1 MKEAGMV
8 KGVLLMV
15 MFSSL
20 AFGLMINPVKDLR
33 EDFIFGMDVSMLYE
47 IERLGGKFFD
57 GGVEKDLFQILKD
70 HGINW
75 IRLRV
80 WNDPR
85 DENGNPLG
93 GGNCDYLK
101 MTEIAKRAKKYGMKV
116 LLDFHYSDWWADP
129 GKQYKP
135 KEWDHLHEELLERA
149 VYSYTK
155 LVLNHMRRNG
165 ALPDMV
171 QVGNEVNN
179 GFLWPDGMIAGKDAG
194 GFDGFTKLLK
204 AAIRAVREVDPDIKV
219 VIHLAEG
226 GNNSLFRW
234 FFDEIT
240 RRGVDFDVIGVSYYP
255 YWHGTLEDLKNNLYD
270 IAKRYDKDVLVVETA
285 YAWTLED
292 GDGYPN
298 IFSGEEMELTG
309 GYRATVQGQATF
321 LRDLIEVV
329 NSVPNGHGLGIFYWE
344 GDWIPVKGAGW
355 KTGEGNPWENQA
367 MFDFNGNA
375 LPSLD
380 VFRLV
385 KTATPVKIEIRDIFP
400 VEISTNLGEV
410 PKFPDAVKVLFSDDS
425 IRSLKVT
432 WDFDPSLVETPGV
445 YRVEGYVEGI
455 DQKIFATLTVKG
467 SRNYLKNSGFE
478 TGEFSPW
485 EVSGNRKAVKVVKAD
500 PPSNAHQGEYAVNFW
515 LDEAFEFELSQEVE
529 LPDSVCRVGFWTQG
543 GSGVKI
549 VLKVSDFGEG
559 EKTTTVETTGWL
571 EWKNPE
577 IRNIKVETGKIKV
590 TVSVKGKA
598 GDWGF
603 IDDFYLFREE

>member
-1 MKEAGMV
+1 MKEVDLM
-8 KGVLLMV
+8 KGVLLVLMISSMV
-15 MFSSL
+15 
-20 AFGLMINPVKDLR
+20 FGLIVNPVKNLR

-47 IERLGGKFFD
+47 IEQLGGKYFEN
-57 GGVEKDLFQILKD
+57 GVEKDCLEILKN

-93 GGNCDYLK
+93 GGNCDYLR
-101 MTEIAKRAKKYGMKV
+101 MTEIAKRAKKLGMKV

-129 GKQYKP
+129 GKQNKP
-135 KEWDHLHEELLERA
+135 KEWEYLHGELLERA

-179 GFLWPDGMIAGKDAG
+179 GFLWPDGKISGEGAG
-194 GFDGFTKLLK
+194 GFDGFTRLLK
-204 AAIRAVREVDPDIKV
+204 AAIKAVREVDPDIKI

-240 RRGVDFDVIGVSYYP
+240 RRNVDFDVIGVSYYP

-270 IAKRYDKDVLVVETA
+270 IATRYNKDVLVVETA

-298 IFSGEEMELTG
+298 IFNGEEMELTG
-309 GYRATVQGQATF
+309 GYKATVQGQATF
-321 LRDLIEVV
+321 LRDLMEVV

-344 GDWIPVKGAGW
+344 GDWIPVRGAGW
-355 KTGEGNPWENQA
+355 KTGEGNPWDNQA
-367 MFDFNGNA
+367 MFDFSGNA
-375 LPSLD
+375 LPSLN
-380 VFRLV
+380 VFKLV
-385 KTATPVKIEIRDIFP
+385 KTSSP
-400 VEISTNLGEV
+400 VEIAIKEILPVEVTTNLGEV

-425 IRSLKVT
+425 IRSLPVE
-432 WDFDPSLVETPGV
+432 WNFDSALVEESGV
-445 YRVEGYVEGI
+445 YKVEGYIKDI
-455 DQKIFATLTVKG
+455 DRKIFATLTVKG
-467 SRNYLKNSGFE
+467 SRNYLKNPGFE

-485 EVSGNRKAVKVVKAD
+485 QVSGDKKAVKVVKVN
-500 PPSNAHQGEYAVNFW
+500 PSSNAHQGEYAVNFW
-515 LDEAFEFELSQEVE
+515 LDESFSFELSQEVE
-529 LPDSVCRVGFWTQG
+529 LPAGVYRVGFWTHG
-543 GSGVKI
+543 EKGVKI
-549 VLKVSDFGEG
+549 ALKVSDYGGDERSV
-559 EKTTTVETTGWL
+559 EVETTGWL

-577 IRNIKVETGKIKV
+577 IRNIKVETGRIKI
-590 TVSVKGKA
+590 TVSVEGRA